1 MNPMEAHIEP
11 EANQISIEME
21 DLPEIVLEV
30 SDYIG
35 GIGGADYYDGEYEVI
50 PKAEEQSLA
59 TKGKTMRKDVTVA
72 EIPFH
77 EFSNNFGTTAV
88 IGGIL

>member
-1 MNPMEAHIEP
+1 MNPLEAYIEP
-11 EANQISIEME
+11 EVNQISIEME

-35 GIGGADYYDGEYEVI
+35 GIGEADYYDGEYEVI
-50 PKAEEQSLA
+50 PKTEEQNLA
-59 TKGKTMRKDVTVA
+59 TKGKTMRKDVMV
-72 EIPFH
+72 EKIPVH
-77 EFSNNFGTTAV
+77 EFSNDSGTTIV